1 MTNNITLAVSKQ
13 NIQYSIIR
21 FYNQYSD
28 NTHRVELNVIN
39 SNCCKQVSVCKNK
52 NRKYK
57 QYTSEALFNKR

>member
-28 NTHRVELNVIN
+28 IIHRVELNVIN
-39 SNCCKQVSVCKNK
+39 SNC
-52 NRKYK
+52 Y
-57 QYTSEALFNKR
+57 